1 MRIAS
6 VDVCLD
12 PGYLVLIC
20 THIIINYLSI
30 NVILSLPTIRYNQK
44 SSGHHIQ
51 PSQLVIAAQL
61 EYPVHDEETYTK
73 SRIIVQYVY
82 VCVCVRVCVCV
93 HV

>member
-30 NVILSLPTIRYNQK
+30 NVISLTHFHLEHKTISTQYDIIPQSIGTVHPSVCRHRASLSL
-44 SSGHHIQ
+44 
-51 PSQLVIAAQL
+51 
-61 EYPVHDEETYTK
+61 
-73 SRIIVQYVY
+73 
-82 VCVCVRVCVCV
+82 
-93 HV
+93 

>member
-30 NVILSLPTIRYNQK
+30 NVISLSMREVAAH
-44 SSGHHIQ
+44 SDQ
-51 PSQLVIAAQL
+51 PNSKL
-61 EYPVHDEETYTK
+61 
-73 SRIIVQYVY
+73 
-82 VCVCVRVCVCV
+82 
-93 HV
+93 

>member
-30 NVILSLPTIRYNQK
+30 NVISLWCRLRLL
-44 SSGHHIQ
+44 Q
-51 PSQLVIAAQL
+51 P
-61 EYPVHDEETYTK
+61 YKPPVTLLMDPN
-73 SRIIVQYVY
+73 
-82 VCVCVRVCVCV
+82 
-93 HV
+93 

>member
-30 NVILSLPTIRYNQK
+30 NVISLSIGSHQAVLIRRASK
-44 SSGHHIQ
+44 
-51 PSQLVIAAQL
+51 
-61 EYPVHDEETYTK
+61 T
-73 SRIIVQYVY
+73 
-82 VCVCVRVCVCV
+82 
-93 HV
+93 

>member
-30 NVILSLPTIRYNQK
+30 NVILSLDRTNNRGD
-44 SSGHHIQ
+44 SM
-51 PSQLVIAAQL
+51 
-61 EYPVHDEETYTK
+61 EEAGQEAMEGDGA
-73 SRIIVQYVY
+73 SISEEGME
-82 VCVCVRVCVCV
+82 
-93 HV
+93 

>member
-30 NVILSLPTIRYNQK
+30 NVILSLWQ
-44 SSGHHIQ
+44 
-51 PSQLVIAAQL
+51 
-61 EYPVHDEETYTK
+61 
-73 SRIIVQYVY
+73 
-82 VCVCVRVCVCV
+82 
-93 HV
+93 